1 VVNVLRTELRRTIAP
16 WLTLA
21 VLVVG
26 LGFFFG
32 FLNNGPWFKEPAAW
46 DGQWTSSV
54 QWTRYLLMLLW
65 PIIVGASAIQGM
77 RDSRSGTTELLSTMP
92 RPARH
97 RMTKLSLALGL
108 AAVVAY
114 LVILLT
120 GLAQVVAHDGL
131 FTFSWVLPALV
142 GLVAVVAGVG
152 LGLGV
157 GRMLPNPVTAPAV
170 AVLALVACV
179 LLQLSNDQ
187 ANVATGLLPNR
198 LSQLGIA
205 PPEPRSP
212 FLVPTVGVSVGQL
225 CWLAGLAAT
234 GFLLL
239 AAPTVRRRLLALLP
253 VAAGLATAL
262 PLFPS
267 SPAGNLTV
275 DQTAAAPVCD
285 GPVCV
290 TKMHADQLSTLAG
303 PGKEALRQL
312 AKLPGAPTGLVEAT
326 DAART
331 TARLAGPQDPS
342 KIVVHLDDWAYF
354 GKHGEDL
361 VYQLTAGGGTQACGG
376 PSYGGDRET
385 RELAARSVVSG
396 WLGGGLKLPSSAR
409 YYNGLTDLA
418 NQAWAGLQALP
429 PQEQLARVAASRQ
442 AELSCQGDAL
452 TALTQGAER

>member
-1 VVNVLRTELRRTIAP
+1 MNVLRTELRRTIAP

-32 FLNNGPWFKEPAAW
+32 FLNKGPWFKEPAAW
-46 DGQWTSSV
+46 DGQWASSV
-54 QWTRYLLMLLW
+54 LWTRYLLMLLW

-77 RDSRSGTTELLSTMP
+77 RDSRSGTGELLGTMP

-114 LVILLT
+114 VVILLT
-120 GLAQVVAHDGL
+120 GLGQVVAHDGL

-142 GLVAVVAGVG
+142 GLVAVIAGVG

-157 GRMLPNPVTAPAV
+157 GRLLPNPVTAPAL

-179 LLQLSNDQ
+179 LLQLSSEQ
-187 ANVATGLLPNR
+187 SSVGGLLPNR
-198 LSQLGIA
+198 LTQLGIA
-205 PPEPRSP
+205 PQEPRSP
-212 FLVPTVGVSVGQL
+212 FLVPTVSLSVGQL

-234 GFLLL
+234 GFLLFS
-239 AAPTVRRRLLALLP
+239 ASTVRRRLLALLP
-253 VAAGLATAL
+253 VVAGLAIAL

-267 SPAGNLTV
+267 ALADNLTV
-275 DQTAAAPVCD
+275 DQVTAAPVCD

-290 TKMHADQLSTLAG
+290 TKMHADQLSTLVR

-312 AKLPGAPTGLVEAT
+312 AKLPGAPTTLMEST
-326 DAART
+326 DASRS
-331 TARLAGPQDPS
+331 TARLVGAQDPS
-342 KIVVHLDDWAYF
+342 KVFVQLDDWKYYS
-354 GKHGEDL
+354 KHGDDA
-361 VYQLTAGGGTQACGG
+361 VYRLTAGGGTQVCGA
-376 PSYGGDRET
+376 PSYGGERET

-396 WLGGGLKLPSSAR
+396 WLGGGLKLPSAAR
-409 YYNGLTDLA
+409 YYTGLTDLA

-429 PQEQLARVAASRQ
+429 QQEQLARVAASRQ

-452 TALTQGAER
+452 TALTRGAA

>member
-1 VVNVLRTELRRTIAP
+1 MNVLRTELRRTIAP

-26 LGFFFG
+26 LGFFFA
-32 FLNNGPWFKEPAAW
+32 FVNKGPWFKEPAAW

-54 QWTRYLLMLLW
+54 LWTRYLLMLLW

-77 RDSRSGTTELLSTMP
+77 RDSRAGTVELLTTMP
-92 RPARH
+92 RPARQ
-97 RMTKLSLALGL
+97 RMMKLSLALGI
-108 AAVVAY
+108 AAVLAY

-152 LGLGV
+152 VGLGV
-157 GRMLPNPVTAPAV
+157 GRLLPNPVTAPAL

-179 LLQLSNDQ
+179 LLQISSEPSSIG
-187 ANVATGLLPNR
+187 GLLPNR
-198 LSQLGIA
+198 LTQLGIA
-205 PPEPRSP
+205 PQEPRSP
-212 FLVPTVGVSVGQL
+212 FLVPTVTISVGQL

-253 VAAGLATAL
+253 VVAGLAIAL

-267 SPAGNLTV
+267 SMAGNLAV
-275 DQTAAAPVCD
+275 DQSTAAPVCD

-290 TKMHADQLSTLAG
+290 TKMHADRLSTVAG
-303 PGKEALRQL
+303 LGKEALQLL
-312 AKLPGAPTGLVEAT
+312 AKIPGAPTGLMEST
-326 DAART
+326 DAVRA
-331 TARLAGPQDPS
+331 TARLVGPQDPS
-342 KIVVHLDDWAYF
+342 KIIVNFDDFSYYHKQ
-354 GKHGEDL
+354 GKDF
-361 VYQLTAGGGTQACGG
+361 VYQLVAGGGTQACGG
-376 PSYGGDRET
+376 PSYGGDRENRENAARWVVAGWVVGDLKPPPT
-385 RELAARSVVSG
+385 EAYLQWPELAKQTWAT
-396 WLGGGLKLPSSAR
+396 LK
-409 YYNGLTDLA
+409 
-418 NQAWAGLQALP
+418 ALP
-429 PQEQLARVAASRQ
+429 PQDQVARVVASRQ

-452 TALTQGAER
+452 TALTQGAAG

>member
-1 VVNVLRTELRRTIAP
+1 MNVLRTELRRTIAP

-26 LGFFFG
+26 LGFFFA
-32 FLNNGPWFKEPAAW
+32 FVNNGPWFKEPAAW
-46 DGQWTSSV
+46 DGQWTASV

-77 RDSRSGTTELLSTMP
+77 RDSRSGTGELLSTMP

-97 RMTKLSLALGL
+97 RMTKLSLALGI
-108 AAVVAY
+108 AAVLAY

-120 GLAQVVAHDGL
+120 GLVQVVAHDGL

-142 GLVAVVAGVG
+142 GLVAVIAGVG

-157 GRMLPNPVTAPAV
+157 GRMLPNPVTAPAL

-179 LLQLSNDQ
+179 LLQISGEQ
-187 ANVATGLLPNR
+187 SSVGGLLPNR
-198 LSQLGIA
+198 LTQLGIA
-205 PPEPRSP
+205 PQEPRSP
-212 FLVPTVGVSVGQL
+212 FLVPTVNISVGQL

-239 AAPTVRRRLLALLP
+239 AAPTARRRLLALLP
-253 VAAGLATAL
+253 VVAGLAIAL

-275 DQTAAAPVCD
+275 DQAAAAPVCD

-290 TKMHADQLSTLAG
+290 TKMHADRLSSVAG
-303 PGKEALRQL
+303 PSKEALQLL
-312 AKLPGAPTGLVEAT
+312 AKIPGAPTSLMEST
-326 DAART
+326 DAVRT

-342 KIVVHLDDWAYF
+342 KIVVNFDDFSYF
-354 GKHGEDL
+354 HKQGKDL

-376 PSYGGDRET
+376 PSYGGDREN
-385 RELAARSVVSG
+385 REDAARWVVAG
-396 WLGGGLKLPSSAR
+396 WVAGDLKPPPADSYLRWPE
-409 YYNGLTDLA
+409 LA
-418 NQAWAGLQALP
+418 NQAWATLRALP
-429 PQEQLARVAASRQ
+429 PQEQLARVVASRQ